1 MQTKTII
8 PNRHFESTV
17 FGSFTQ
23 GVARDVPANYAAH
36 FVEAGVADYAPATL
50 SDLAA
55 EVLARAGI
63 ASGQESAPGAA
74 IAPAATEVT
83 SDAEKAASGPENAS
97 ADAAAGD
104 QVDQVPADQASGQA
118 DQVDQG
124 AAAPADQAAP
134 AAPKKRKTAA
144 KEA

>member
-63 ASGQESAPGAA
+63 ASGQESAPGDA
-74 IAPAATEVT
+74 IATAATEVT
-83 SDAEKAASGPENAS
+83 SDAGKAASGPENAS

-104 QVDQVPADQASGQA
+104 QVDQATDQATGQA
-118 DQVDQG
+118 DQVDQAG
-124 AAAPADQAAP
+124 ADRAATE
-134 AAPKKRKTAA
+134 AAPKKPRA
-144 KEA
+144 KKGA